1 MGGPRVDQKVG
12 HLADQMEDQ
21 RVDRRVGRW
30 ADRREGPKVDRLVD
44 RKVDHWADRRGG
56 PKVGRWED
64 RREGPRVDRMEGR
77 MEDRRADRWADRKV
91 GPKVDRLGGQTVART
106 VGLVALQAAWVEA
119 LVLGLWEPPVAQR
132 LRMPGSAAREAGLL
146 RVQRPAVVQ
155 QEGVRG
161 RGASNQ
167 PQGPVPQGG

>member
-1 MGGPRVDQKVG
+1 MGGPRVGQKVG
-12 HLADQMEDQ
+12 HLADQMEGQ

-44 RKVDHWADRRGG
+44 RKVGHWVDRR
-56 PKVGRWED
+56 ED
-64 RREGPRVDRMEGR
+64 RREGPKVDRMEDRMEGR

-146 RVQRPAVVQ
+146 RVQRPAVIQ
-155 QEGVRG
+155 QEGARG

-167 PQGPVPQGG
+167 PQGLVPQGV